1 MIPIFIRKNTVG
13 IMSSTS
19 FEYIELPSKGECY
32 PMTSPLRDGRVKVAY
47 LTAKDE
53 NIIVSKKHIEE
64 ATMCEALLSSTVKD
78 ANPNELCSGDKEAVV
93 LWLYKTSYGNIYKN
107 PQTGDAVDLDKVKYK
122 EFHLISDDMGY
133 FHYVMSDGKN
143 VSFHYL
149 PFIEEE
155 RQIGNAIE
163 RLKEENDEDATYE
176 DVFRKMSVQLLKEMI
191 VSVEGITDI
200 EAWLSELDYTSL
212 RELQRYITVNSAG
225 LNIETTDGVVFDDS
239 VFYNIMTNNG
249 RRI

>member
-1 MIPIFIRKNTVG
+1 
-13 IMSSTS
+13 MSSTS

-32 PMTSPLRDGRVKVAY
+32 PMTSPLRNGTVKVAY

-53 NIIVSKKHIEE
+53 NIIVSRKHIEE
-64 ATMCEALLSSTVKD
+64 ATMCETLLRSTVKD

-107 PQTGDAVDLDKVKYK
+107 PQTGDAVDLVKVKYK

-143 VSFHYL
+143 VSFRYL

-155 RQIGNAIE
+155 RQIGNALE
-163 RLKEENDEDATYE
+163 SLKEENDDKDATYE
-176 DVFRKMSVQLLKEMI
+176 DVFRKMSVLLLKEMI
-191 VSVEGITDI
+191 VTVEGIDDI
-200 EAWLSELDYTSL
+200 EEWLSELDYTSL

-225 LNIETTDGVVFDDS
+225 LNIETTGGVVFDDS